1 MPQLLGFVQR
11 ISGLSAKFF
20 GTAVGQAKK
29 SKDQRD
35 RDGYVEKLVPPA
47 LVGEHVLIVGVEVP
61 SVGIVQGELEVT
73 DVYASASRR
82 DN

>member
-1 MPQLLGFVQR
+1 
-11 ISGLSAKFF
+11 
-20 GTAVGQAKK
+20 
-29 SKDQRD
+29 
-35 RDGYVEKLVPPA
+35 